1 MLSLQ
6 NLEKTPRSLFL
17 IDGIGALISAFLLG
31 VVLVQFQPLFGMP
44 VEALYILAAL
54 PVGFALYDAICYWG
68 IKGNPSFFLK
78 GIALINI
85 GYCGLSVAFLSQH
98 HESLTVLGWLYFVG
112 ELLIVLF
119 LSGVEWQVAKRVG

>member
-6 NLEKTPRSLFL
+6 SLEKTPRSLFL
-17 IDGIGALISAFLLG
+17 IDGVGALISAFLLG
-31 VVLVQFQPLFGMP
+31 VVLVQFESVIGMP
-44 VEALYILAAL
+44 VKALYILAAL

-68 IKGNPSFFLK
+68 IKQNFGPFLK
-78 GIALINI
+78 GISLINI

-98 HESLTVLGWLYFVG
+98 HESLTVVGWIYFVG

-119 LSGVEWQVAKRVG
+119 LSAVEWRVAKRIG